1 MKLFGFILVAA
12 GFLAGAYF
20 LTGAGGSTLGPGF
33 AGDNV
38 HVELYLMGTTV
49 HPSRSFDPRIEEALY
64 VRQLSFMTRLRDFND
79 PVGAYEDGRA
89 LIKEVWDDSRM
100 LNDLAWSVL
109 TDEQVERVDLDFV
122 GTAAQRANEL
132 TEYRDP
138 IYLST
143 LARLCYE
150 RGDLGC
156 AVKWSRKAVD
166 NLEGQPFFVGPPIR
180 AALEDYET
188 QAEAPA
194 QDR

>member
-1 MKLFGFILVAA
+1 MLKPRMSITPLAQIHAALKWLKMASWTGRKRCIDPGDLNSQNWTDYLHSPLAAVA
-12 GFLAGAYF
+12 L
-20 LTGAGGSTLGPGF
+20 LPR
-33 AGDNV
+33 
-38 HVELYLMGTTV
+38 VE
-49 HPSRSFDPRIEEALY
+49 
-64 VRQLSFMTRLRDFND
+64 
-79 PVGAYEDGRA
+79 
-89 LIKEVWDDSRM
+89 
-100 LNDLAWSVL
+100 L